1 MLIGKDL
8 KEQRLNLCLSQ
19 ADIAKRA
26 GVSRQTIVALEQK
39 PYIPLTAIL
48 DAYEMDVVPSK
59 TTKESIDVLRGQI
72 IDAVKDEFGDNCR
85 VQISIELC
93 GDEEAPEPIEPT
105 FVDLDERVKE
115 KGEE

>member
-8 KEQRLNLCLSQ
+8 REQRLNLGLSQ

-26 GVSRQTIVALEQK
+26 GVSRQTIIALEQK
-39 PYIPLTAIL
+39 NIIL
-48 DAYEMDVVPSK
+48 LSTILNAYEMDIVPSK

-85 VQISIELC
+85 VKVSIELC
-93 GDEEAPEPIEPT
+93 GEE
-105 FVDLDERVKE
+105 
-115 KGEE
+115 EE